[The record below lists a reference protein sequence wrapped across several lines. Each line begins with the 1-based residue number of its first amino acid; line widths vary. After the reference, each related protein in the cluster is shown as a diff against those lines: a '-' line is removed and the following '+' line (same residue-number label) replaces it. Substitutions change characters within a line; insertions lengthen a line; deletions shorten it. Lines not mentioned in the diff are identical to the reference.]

1 MGENFIIFRAA
12 SFLFI
17 GNLSSQCPYVLYIF
31 IPHAYSS
38 STQRDHIVPCYLHLI
53 SCKHTY
59 INIHTYS
66 ERYANLKYLSETTIL
81 PLIKIQEKKF
91 IEVRKRET
99 KISTFFHT
107 IWGDWSNL
115 NYWNLHINT
124 SSFSC
129 HLPANFLLFFDWS
142 SFTVV
147 RQIYLMKIIFLQI
160 WINCKL

>member
-66 ERYANLKYLSETTIL
+66 ERYANLKYISETTIL
-81 PLIKIQEKKF
+81 PLIIIEEKKHM
-91 IEVRKRET
+91 EVRKLHQGNKT
-99 KISTFFHT
+99 KTGTFFLT
-107 IWGDWSNL
+107 MYGDWSNL

-129 HLPANFLLFFDWS
+129 HLPDNFLFFFDGL
-142 SFTVV
+142 SFAVI
-147 RQIYLMKIIFLQI
+147 R
-160 WINCKL
+160 NC